1 MPTSKRAR
9 AASRKHFVYSR
20 AGIGVGELSRDLDK
34 SKGGKNPARA
44 AELVAD
50 AFNLLKRPR
59 GYRPVEAPHGVAD
72 FFFFF
77 SPTDQRLIANT
88 ERKAPKASKRWATKS
103 VPISRSHEL
112 WRNDPPVPANIGR
125 FRARP
130 KQERLFAQ
138 GLMAED

>member
-50 AFNLLKRPR
+50 AFNLLKKPR

-72 FFFFF
+72 FCFLF
-77 SPTDQRLIANT
+77 PPPDQRLIANT
-88 ERKAPKASKRWATKS
+88 ERGGPKKAVETMGYKIRT
-103 VPISRSHEL
+103 
-112 WRNDPPVPANIGR
+112 N
-125 FRARP
+125 
-130 KQERLFAQ
+130 FA
-138 GLMAED
+138 ES